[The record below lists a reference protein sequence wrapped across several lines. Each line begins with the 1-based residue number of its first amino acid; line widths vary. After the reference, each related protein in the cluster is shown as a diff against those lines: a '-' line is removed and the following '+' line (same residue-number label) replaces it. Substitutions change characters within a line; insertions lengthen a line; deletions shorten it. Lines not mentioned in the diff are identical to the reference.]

1 MSTVNPRAITLSQT
15 SAFGSKKQEL
25 TAPQIGIRYK
35 RDPETKQAPTE
46 IDGYNLNV
54 LSPRTGEVQT
64 VKLPSAV
71 ADKYDAI
78 QSALKSN
85 QTVVVS
91 FNGTFKAKFWAMLGD
106 NGRVNMGISA
116 TASELEVIRIE
127 SIADD
132 DFMDEEI
139 IM

>member
-15 SAFGSKKQEL
+15 ATFGSKKQEL
-25 TAPQIGIRYK
+25 TATQIGIRYK
-35 RDPETKQAPTE
+35 RDPETKQATPE

-54 LSPRTGEVQT
+54 LSPRTGEIQT
-64 VKLPSAV
+64 VKLPSTV
-71 ADKYDAI
+71 ADKFETI
-78 QSALKSN
+78 LSALKSN

-116 TASELEVIRIE
+116 TASELEII
-127 SIADD
+127 SIKDYSD
-132 DFMDEEI
+132 DFMDDDI